1 MFIIVATNDG
11 NGGIVSILVILLVVS
26 GINGGSSDNN
36 LLLLSPLVICYC
48 RVALSILFA
57 TLSLLLIQYE
67 NENLNISI
75 YVGISYM
82 DLDNNFVHSF
92 GNLESPK
99 LIFSFFFLIMLI
111 HIFSYLFVSLK
122 RFVSYCSY
130 LSVSLKLF
138 VSYPHDRF
146 SYFSLS
152 PLALQSCLIE
162 IRTTCFHI
170 PDEPSTL
177 VLIFLHF
184 LLCSI

>member
-75 YVGISYM
+75 CVGISYM
-82 DLDNNFVHSF
+82 DLDNNFVYSF
-92 GNLESPK
+92 GNLELPK
-99 LIFSFFFLIMLI
+99 LIFSFFSNYVYSYFFVSFCFSKTFCFLLFLSFC
-111 HIFSYLFVSLK
+111 FSKTVCFLPTWPFFLFFTLTACTPVLFNWNTYYLFLYS
-122 RFVSYCSY
+122 RRAIN
-130 LSVSLKLF
+130 
-138 VSYPHDRF
+138 P
-146 SYFSLS
+146 
-152 PLALQSCLIE
+152 CL
-162 IRTTCFHI
+162 
-170 PDEPSTL
+170 D
-177 VLIFLHF
+177 FLTF
-184 LLCSI
+184 LTM